1 MKASIFTFIGTFI
14 SYLNIGFIYSNVIGQ
29 KYKIKIPSLL
39 IIAFLS
45 LLNVFLILNLPM
57 VLKLLCNIISIGL
70 ILFFT
75 KKDNIKAILYF
86 VFILWFI
93 GALIDIVISSLLIVF
108 VKGLLIKYPNLGLFI
123 MSLVIQIIYNLFFRI
138 IPIKKV
144 IMRLKNIIIQIKSVI
159 WIFILMIIMVIVFG
173 LFAFKN
179 YSSLGAMSLFL
190 FLLFISVLLGLFLLK
205 NLYEELIFKN
215 TINNLLENNKYYVES
230 NIKSRVFKHNIIH
243 ELNGIKSVADKK
255 TNKLIDG
262 IIKDNMLEST
272 NSNYDDVLP
281 NGINGIICRK
291 LYNDN
296 KVKLEYVINNYIKSD
311 LFDVLW
317 PRKYN
322 RLCETIGLVLDNA
335 VNASSKSKEKMLHII
350 LLEDENM
357 IKIKVINT
365 FNDSLDVDKI
375 GALNYTTNNNGHGL
389 GLYSLIGKKDVLLT
403 TKIINN
409 LFECTIEA
417 KKIKPPR

>member
-1 MKASIFTFIGTFI
+1 M
-14 SYLNIGFIYSNVIGQ
+14 Q
-29 KYKIKIPSLL
+29 
-39 IIAFLS
+39 
-45 LLNVFLILNLPM
+45 
-57 VLKLLCNIISIGL
+57 
-70 ILFFT
+70 
-75 KKDNIKAILYF
+75 
-86 VFILWFI
+86 
-93 GALIDIVISSLLIVF
+93 
-108 VKGLLIKYPNLGLFI
+108 
-123 MSLVIQIIYNLFFRI
+123 
-138 IPIKKV
+138 
-144 IMRLKNIIIQIKSVI
+144 
-159 WIFILMIIMVIVFG
+159 
-173 LFAFKN
+173 
-179 YSSLGAMSLFL
+179 
-190 FLLFISVLLGLFLLK
+190 
-205 NLYEELIFKN
+205 
-215 TINNLLENNKYYVES
+215 
-230 NIKSRVFKHNIIH
+230 
-243 ELNGIKSVADKK
+243 
-255 TNKLIDG
+255 
-262 IIKDNMLEST
+262 EST

>member
-29 KYKIKIPSLL
+29 KFKIKIPSLL

-138 IPIKKV
+138 TPIKKV

>member
-1 MKASIFTFIGTFI
+1 MKASIFTFIGTF